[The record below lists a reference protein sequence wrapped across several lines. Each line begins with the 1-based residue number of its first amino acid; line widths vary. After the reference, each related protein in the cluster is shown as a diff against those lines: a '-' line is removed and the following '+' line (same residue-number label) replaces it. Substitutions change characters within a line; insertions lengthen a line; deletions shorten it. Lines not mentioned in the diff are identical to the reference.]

1 VCIDALFFLKSND
14 IYACVDP
21 VVGCDITVAL
31 VLVSVS
37 WVLSMYSG
45 QELEMDTMMVDHIQL
60 HMVDTNTTAVARTYE
75 LMRLWS
81 PGTR

>member
-31 VLVSVS
+31 VSVS

-45 QELEMDTMMVDHIQL
+45 QELEMDTMMVDHI
-60 HMVDTNTTAVARTYE
+60 HTYGGHE
-75 LMRLWS
+75 HHCCCWLNPIRYLA
-81 PGTR
+81 

>member
-1 VCIDALFFLKSND
+1 MCIDALFFLKSND

-45 QELEMDTMMVDHIQL
+45 QELEMDTMMVDHI
-60 HMVDTNTTAVARTYE
+60 HFIWWTRTPLLLLAKLNPIRY
-75 LMRLWS
+75 LA
-81 PGTR
+81 